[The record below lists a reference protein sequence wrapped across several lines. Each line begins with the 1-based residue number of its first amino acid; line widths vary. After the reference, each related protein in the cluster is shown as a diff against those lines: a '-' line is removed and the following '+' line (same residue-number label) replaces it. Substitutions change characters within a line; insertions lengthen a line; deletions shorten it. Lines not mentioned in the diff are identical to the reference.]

1 MRFLQN
7 RPGVLEILYDLT
19 ERLLAPARGWLHPGG
34 GAERL
39 LVAVEEVGKG
49 LVFDC
54 RMCGQCVLHSTGMTC
69 PMTCPKHM
77 RNGPCGGV
85 QADGRCE
92 ILRDRPCVW
101 VQAWER
107 TQHMPRYGAEIQ
119 AILPPLDGRLKGTSA
134 WINDLQGTSREAPA
148 GWQRA

>member
-7 RPGVLEILYDLT
+7 HPLFLERVYRFTYALLGPFRRWLVPGGTVERFFIEG
-19 ERLLAPARGWLHPGG
+19 ERLSK
-34 GAERL
+34 GA
-39 LVAVEEVGKG
+39 
-49 LVFDC
+49 VFDC
-54 RMCGQCVLHSTGMTC
+54 RMCGQCILHSTGMTC